1 MINIRLSD
9 GTVIPWPEGKPL
21 PHGARF
27 NASLML
33 RDKDGASGKTVFVR
47 DETEQALAGLHPDYK
62 SKLVYLEGMIGSKD
76 PFTLGNAA
84 TNLLTL
90 AAQVGGTAGQYIT
103 GLAKAA
109 NRQAAQIRK
118 ERQA

>member
-1 MINIRLSD
+1 VINIRLSD
-9 GTVIPWPEGKPL
+9 GTIIPWPEGEPL

-27 NASLML
+27 NVSLML
-33 RDKDGASGKTVFVR
+33 RDKAPSGSRVFLQ
-47 DETEQALAGLHPDYK
+47 DETEKALAGLHPDHK
-62 SKLVYLEGMIGSKD
+62 SKLVYWEGKLGSRD
-76 PFTLGNAA
+76 PFALENAA

-103 GLAKAA
+103 GLSKGAKA
-109 NRQAAQIRK
+109 RAAQIRK

>member
-9 GTVIPWPEGKPL
+9 GRVIPWPEGKPL

-33 RDKDGASGKTVFVR
+33 RDKAPSSSRMFVK
-47 DETEQALAGLHPDYK
+47 DETEKALAGLHPDHK
-62 SKLVYLEGMIGSKD
+62 SKLVYLEGMTGSSD
-76 PFTLGNAA
+76 PFAVENAA
-84 TNLLTL
+84 MNLLSL
-90 AAQVGGTAGQYIT
+90 AAAVGGTAGQYIT
-103 GLAKAA
+103 GLAKGAKA
-109 NRQAAQIRK
+109 RAAQIQK